1 MQTAVNHPKKGG
13 KCTIPTLVGVWV
25 KQSLGYDGGMPD
37 LLTSLLLVLALAT
50 GLGCAIFVAQNVE
63 TSQAAFYRYY
73 LTHILLFNLLILAG
87 LVYRFIQ
94 PQGALFP
101 SLIPLAL
108 VLMAALKLGWL
119 HAFAVTS
126 RLLLRPALPPGFT
139 GTLSSTAVAVFVAYV
154 LLITLAWFG
163 SLNTLLQATVII
175 LEILVLIG
183 AMLASA
189 MVTAEARRAPKGRR
203 KNSLAVFGAFHLV
216 LLLIVVVTMVF
227 SWLRPGPQ
235 ESTQTL
241 VNSIFLLLF
250 NLFPA
255 FWIRRFQPAPGAPAS
270 DRFKTLGITVRE
282 KQIVQLIQA
291 GKTNQEIADQLF
303 ISVATVK
310 DHNNNLFRKCGVRN
324 RVELANLFR

>member
-1 MQTAVNHPKKGG
+1 
-13 KCTIPTLVGVWV
+13 
-25 KQSLGYDGGMPD
+25 MPD
-37 LLTSLLLVLALAT
+37 PLTSLLLVLALAT
-50 GLGCAIFVAQNVE
+50 GLGSAIFVAQNVE
-63 TSQAAFYRYY
+63 TSQAEFYRYY

-94 PQGALFP
+94 PQEALSP
-101 SLIPLAL
+101 ALVPLAL

-119 HAFAVTS
+119 CAFAVTS
-126 RLLLRPALPPGFT
+126 RLLVRPALRPGLIR
-139 GTLSSTAVAVFVAYV
+139 TLSRAALVVLVSYV
-154 LLITLAWFG
+154 SLVGLAWFG
-163 SLNTLLQATVII
+163 SLRTLLAAAMIT
-175 LEILVLIG
+175 LEILVLGG
-183 AMLASA
+183 AVFASA
-189 MVTAEARRAPKGRR
+189 TVTVEARRAPKGRR
-203 KNSLAVFGAFHLV
+203 RKSLAVFGAFHLV
-216 LLLIVVVTMVF
+216 LLLVVVATMMF

-235 ESTQTL
+235 ESMQTL

-255 FWIRRFQPAPGAPAS
+255 FWIRRFQPTTGGTVS
-270 DRFKTLGITVRE
+270 DRFNGLGITARE

-291 GKTNQEIADQLF
+291 GKTNQEIADELF